1 MKSLVTLLITVFAS
15 AAFAG
20 GSGGGGVMM
29 NNFMVRPDRTFEL
42 GGAGGG
48 GGVRPGMQTMAA
60 KQPEIVYSIRQSEES
75 VIFAHAQLINN
86 KWQIERFS
94 LPKTEFTMNEEFE
107 SALKLSQQTKQW
119 IEIK

>member
-29 NNFMVRPDRTFEL
+29 NNFMVRPDRSFEL

-48 GGVRPGMQTMAA
+48 LRPGS
-60 KQPEIVYSIRQSEES
+60 EIVFHMGQENG
-75 VIFAHAQLINN
+75 VVKFAYGHLEDNRWKVQKLALPIEDLVLDSPASTAIKKSKDAHQWVQIN
-86 KWQIERFS
+86 
-94 LPKTEFTMNEEFE
+94 
-107 SALKLSQQTKQW
+107 
-119 IEIK
+119 